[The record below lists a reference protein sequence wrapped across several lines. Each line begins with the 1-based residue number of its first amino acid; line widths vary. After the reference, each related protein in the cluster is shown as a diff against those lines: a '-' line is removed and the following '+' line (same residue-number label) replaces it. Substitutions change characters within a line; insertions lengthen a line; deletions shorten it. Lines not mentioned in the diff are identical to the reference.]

1 MNGMRRPAMHLAGLI
16 SALTGKAGSKHTGS
30 RHAGTAPRQ
39 CVVIGGGISG
49 LATAGLLAKDGH
61 SVTVLEKQEQLGGRA
76 GRWERDGFT
85 FDTGPS
91 WYLMPEVIDHWFKMM
106 GTSAAAELT
115 LTRLDPAYKLW
126 TSRGTERAS
135 AADTQPGAESTVVR
149 TGRAEA
155 VDLFE
160 SQQPGSGAQLARY
173 LDSAELAYTLAK
185 RHFLYDPFGS
195 LRGLATPAVLRHA
208 PRLAQLLTLSLHRFV
223 SGRFTHPLQQKIL
236 GYPAVFLGTSPYKA
250 PSIYHLMSHLDL
262 QDGVLYPQGGFAA
275 VVDAMERVIRRAGV
289 HIVTGATVTQIVT
302 GPADGGT
309 RCEAVAWRDRDGVD
323 HRSGAKLVVGA
334 ADLHHIETALLPE
347 QLRTRSV
354 KKWAKTDPG
363 ISAVLV
369 CLGIRGEVPD
379 LAHHNLLFTDDWQD
393 NFARIVEGKA
403 LADTTSIY
411 VCRPT
416 ATDSAVAPAGAE
428 NLFLLIPAPAL
439 PQWGKGGFDG
449 GGSPQVEQVADAA
462 IAQLALWSN
471 TPDLTE
477 RIMVRRS
484 YGPADFA
491 DNVNAWQGSALGLA
505 HTLEQSAFLRP
516 SNTSSKVAG
525 LFYAGSSV
533 RPGIGVPLCMISA
546 EIVLKSVRG
555 DKTGGPLAEPA
566 PDERASGDGH
576 VADGASVDPASVEAG
591 LGATEPDHAVTV
603 VAP

>member
-1 MNGMRRPAMHLAGLI
+1 MNGMRRSALPWAGFI
-16 SALTGKAGSKHTGS
+16 SALTGNVGSKHAAAT
-30 RHAGTAPRQ
+30 RQ

-61 SVTVLEKQEQLGGRA
+61 SVTVLEKQAQLGGRA

-126 TSRGTERAS
+126 GARGTR
-135 AADTQPGAESTVVR
+135 QGAESTVVR
-149 TGRAEA
+149 TGRAAA

-160 SQQPGSGAQLARY
+160 SQQQGSGAHLAKY

-185 RHFLYDPFGS
+185 KHFLYDPFGS

-208 PRLAQLLTLSLHRFV
+208 PRLAQLLALSLHRFV
-223 SGRFTHPLQQKIL
+223 AGRFTHPLQQKIL

-262 QDGVLYPQGGFAA
+262 QDGVLYAQGGFAA

-289 HIVTGATVTQIVT
+289 HIVTDATASAIVT
-302 GPADGGT
+302 GPADGGA
-309 RCEAVAWRDRDGVD
+309 RCEAVAWHDGDGVE
-323 HRSGAKLVVGA
+323 HRSAAKLVVGA
-334 ADLHHIETALLPE
+334 ADLHHIESALLPE
-347 QLRTRSV
+347 QLRTRSA

-369 CLGIRGEVPD
+369 CLGIKGELPH

-393 NFARIVEGKA
+393 NFARIVDGHA

-411 VCRPT
+411 VCRPS
-416 ATDSAVAPAGAE
+416 ATDSAVAPDGAE

-449 GGSPQVEQVADAA
+449 GGSPQVEKVADAA

-471 TPDLTE
+471 TPDLPA

-491 DNVNAWQGSALGLA
+491 ENVNAWQGSALGLA
-505 HTLEQSAFLRP
+505 HTLAQSAFLRP
-516 SNTSSKVAG
+516 GNTNTKVAG

-555 DKTGGPLAEPA
+555 DTTGGPLAEPA
-566 PDERASGDGH
+566 P
-576 VADGASVDPASVEAG
+576 VAPAV
-591 LGATEPDHAVTV
+591 V

>member
-1 MNGMRRPAMHLAGLI
+1 MRRPAVLLAGLI
-16 SALTGKAGSKHTGS
+16 SALTGRAGARDPG
-30 RHAGTAPRQ
+30 AAPRTA
-39 CVVIGGGISG
+39 VVIGGGISG
-49 LATAGLLAKDGH
+49 LATAGLLARDGH
-61 SVTVLEKQEQLGGRA
+61 SVSVLEQQDQLGGRA

-126 TSRGTERAS
+126 NAVGS
-135 AADTQPGAESTVVR
+135 QKPGAATVVR

-155 VDLFE
+155 MELFE
-160 SQQPGSGAQLARY
+160 SQQPGSGAQLATY

-185 RHFLYDPFGS
+185 KHFLYDPFGT

-208 PRLAQLLTLSLHRFV
+208 PRLAQLLALSLHRFV
-223 SGRFTHPLQQKIL
+223 AGRFTHPLQQKIL

-289 HIVTGATVTQIVT
+289 HIVTGATATEIVT
-302 GPADGGT
+302 GPVDGGT
-309 RCEAVAWRDRDGVD
+309 RCEAVAWRDTDGVE

-334 ADLHHIETALLPE
+334 ADLHHIESALLPE
-347 QLRTRSV
+347 KLRTRSA

-369 CLGIRGEVPD
+369 CLGIRGDLPQ

-393 NFARIVEGKA
+393 NFARIVDGHA

-411 VCRPT
+411 VCRPS
-416 ATDSAVAPAGAE
+416 ATDSTVAPAGTE

-449 GGSPQVEQVADAA
+449 GGSPQVEKVANAA
-462 IAQLALWSN
+462 IAQLAQWSN
-471 TPDLTE
+471 VPDLAQ

-516 SNTSSKVAG
+516 GNTNSKVAG

-546 EIVLKSVRG
+546 ELVLKSVRG
-555 DKTGGPLAEPA
+555 DKSGGPLAEPT
-566 PDERASGDGH
+566 PDA
-576 VADGASVDPASVEAG
+576 PASA
-591 LGATEPDHAVTV
+591 EPVRV

>member
-1 MNGMRRPAMHLAGLI
+1 MNGTRRPDLLMKRLIPALAR
-16 SALTGKAGSKHTGS
+16 KGSGRPADNAS
-30 RHAGTAPRQ
+30 GP

-61 SVTVLEKQEQLGGRA
+61 AVTVLEQQEQLGGRA

-126 TSRGTERAS
+126 S
-135 AADTQPGAESTVVR
+135 AAGGQQGADSTVVR
-149 TGRAEA
+149 TGRAAA

-160 SQQPGSGAQLARY
+160 SQQPRSGAQLEKY

-185 RHFLYDPFGS
+185 KHFLYDPFGT
-195 LRGLATPAVLRHA
+195 LRGLVTPAVLRHA
-208 PRLAQLLTLSLHRFV
+208 PRLAQLLTRSLHGFV
-223 SGRFTHPLQQKIL
+223 AGRFTHPLQQKIL

-289 HIVTGATVTQIVT
+289 QIVAGATVTQIVT
-302 GPADGGT
+302 GPADGGA
-309 RCEAVAWRDRDGVD
+309 RCEAVAWRDRDGVE

-334 ADLHHIETALLPE
+334 ADLHHIESALLPE
-347 QLRTRSV
+347 TLRTRSA

-369 CLGIRGEVPD
+369 CLGVRGGLPQ

-393 NFARIVEGKA
+393 NFARIVDGQA

-411 VCRPT
+411 VCRPS
-416 ATDSAVAPAGAE
+416 ATDSSVAPAGTE

-439 PQWGKGGFDG
+439 PQWGRGGFDG
-449 GGSPQVEQVADAA
+449 GGSSHVEKVADAA
-462 IAQLALWSN
+462 IAQLAIWTN
-471 TPDLTE
+471 TPDLAE

-484 YGPADFA
+484 YGPADFQ
-491 DNVNAWQGSALGLA
+491 DDVNAWQGSALGLA
-505 HTLEQSAFLRP
+505 HTLRQSAFLRP
-516 SNTSSKVAG
+516 GNVNHKVSG
-525 LFYAGSSV
+525 LYYAGSSV

-546 EIVLKSVRG
+546 ELVLKSVRG
-555 DKTGGPLAEPA
+555 DKTGGPLAEPE
-566 PDERASGDGH
+566 PD
-576 VADGASVDPASVEAG
+576 VPASVSGTTVAEGMRAPD
-591 LGATEPDHAVTV
+591 TDHAVRV
-603 VAP
+603 VVP